1 MDGLE
6 AELDHL
12 YAVEPG
18 EFVAERDRIARE
30 LREAG
35 DREEADRVKA
45 LRKPSVSAW
54 TVNQLARRERRQVDL
69 LLDAGHRLREA
80 QAEPK
85 SLEAARRKQR
95 QAMDALGV
103 AARGILAEEGR
114 PSEATVKR
122 VMETLQAAAVSAE
135 GRELLARGRLTGDLE
150 PAGFELLTPAKPAT
164 RKAAEGTICAKR
176 EAGRGGTAVASGKPG
191 CSRRQRR
198 RAFAPPSRTRPRR
211 AAHWPA
217 SEEGAAPGRG
227 RGGEGTGGR
236 RARREAA
243 SPGAG
248 DDAVLVGVLREVVES
263 DLDAFYEQ
271 QADPEATRM
280 ALLPARDRPAFDAH
294 WRRVLTEGTR
304 R

>member
-1 MDGLE
+1 VDGLE

-12 YAVEPG
+12 YAVEPA
-18 EFVAERDRIARE
+18 EFVAVRDRLARE

-103 AARGILAEEGR
+103 AARGILAEQGR
-114 PSEATVKR
+114 PSEATLKR

-150 PAGFELLTPAKPAT
+150 PAGFDLLTPVKPTA
-164 RKAAEGTICAKR
+164 RKAAKGRPARSTKRVEEARRRLR
-176 EAGRGGTAVASGKPG
+176 EARLLAKAAEKSV
-191 CSRRQRR
+191 
-198 RAFAPPSRTRPRR
+198 R
-211 AAHWPA
+211 AAEQDA
-217 SEEGAAPGRG
+217 AAARGALARSEEGL
-227 RGGEGTGGR
+227 R
-236 RARREAA
+236 RAEAEAA
-243 SPGAG
+243 KAQA
-248 DDAVLVGVLREVVES
+248 AVERAEKQLR
-263 DLDAFYEQ
+263 
-271 QADPEATRM
+271 QAQGTTRS
-280 ALLPARDRPAFDAH
+280 
-294 WRRVLTEGTR
+294 
-304 R
+304 